1 MYIHNSKD
9 GVLSS
14 RNFEG
19 TRAAMTHSLHF
30 AEALLPDGWGRD
42 VRIDIEGGIISS
54 VGSGAAGAER
64 FAVGLPGLPN
74 LHSHAFQRGMAAL
87 AERRSAE
94 PDSFWSWR
102 EVMYRF
108 LAVLTPQDVE
118 AVAAMAYAEMLE
130 GGFTRVGEFHY
141 LHNQPGGGR
150 YDDAAEMAARI
161 AAAADAT
168 GIALT
173 LLPVFYAHANFGGTA
188 PAPGQARFV
197 TDHDGYARL
206 LAGSAAAVRWL
217 PDAVLGV
224 APHSLRA
231 VTLEELGEVVALAG
245 GGPVHI
251 HAAEQLR
258 EVEDCV
264 AWCGARPVELLV
276 DRAGVGPG
284 WCVVHATHMT
294 AEETRRLAG
303 SGAVAGLCP
312 ITEASLGDGI
322 FDGAGWRQ
330 AGGRF
335 GVGSDSNIQIGAAD
349 ELRMLEYS
357 QRLATRRRNVLAA
370 GPGAT
375 TGRSLVDAV
384 LVGGAAALGVEPP
397 ALRAGAVAD
406 IVALD
411 ASHVSLAGR
420 HANGWLDGWIFAAPA
435 AIDTVWRRGRAV
447 VRQGR
452 HIGRERIERAY
463 RIALT
468 RLMA

>member
-1 MYIHNSKD
+1 
-9 GVLSS
+9 
-14 RNFEG
+14 
-19 TRAAMTHSLHF
+19 MTHSLHF

-42 VRIDIEGGIISS
+42 VRVEIEGGIISS
-54 VGSGAAGAER
+54 VGSGVAGAEC

-87 AERRSAE
+87 AEVRGTE

-108 LAVLTPQDVE
+108 LAVLTPEDVE
-118 AVAAMAYAEMLE
+118 AIAAMAYAEMLE

-141 LHNQPGGGR
+141 LHHQPGGER

-168 GIALT
+168 GIGLT
-173 LLPVFYAHANFGGTA
+173 LLPVFYAHGNFGGTE

-197 TDHDGYARL
+197 SDQDGYARL
-206 LAGSAAAVRWL
+206 LAGSAAAVRRL

-231 VTLEELGEVVALAG
+231 VTLEELSEVVALAG

-258 EVEDCV
+258 EVDDCI
-264 AWCGARPVELLV
+264 AWCGARPVELLL
-276 DRAGVGPG
+276 DRAGVGVG

-294 AEETRRLAG
+294 DAETRLLAG

-322 FDGAGWRQ
+322 FDGTAWRD

-335 GVGSDSNIQIGAAD
+335 GVGSDSNIQIGVAE

-357 QRLATRRRNVLAA
+357 QRLVTRRRNVLAA
-370 GPGAT
+370 GSGAT
-375 TGRSLVDAV
+375 TGRSLVDAAM
-384 LVGGAAALGVEPP
+384 VGGATALGVEAP
-397 ALRAGAVAD
+397 ALRVGAAAD

-420 HANGWLDGWIFAAPA
+420 HADGWLDGWIFAAPGA
-435 AIDTVWRRGRAV
+435 VDTVWRRGRTV
-447 VRQGR
+447 VRRGR

-463 RIALT
+463 RTALA
-468 RLMA
+468 RLTA